1 MSSFCRVFQKRFLQC
16 FNNKISNFELFFKLC
31 VKSKVRYICEELKL
45 ERLAEIMA
53 LTPNYFSH
61 LFKKLNGITVC
72 DYINAKRIEKATR
85 ILTSG
90 SNKLTMLEIATT
102 CGFNNTARFNKTFKK
117 YRGFTPSQLKS
128 DPKLLWH

>member
-1 MSSFCRVFQKRFLQC
+1 M
-16 FNNKISNFELFFKLC
+16 
-31 VKSKVRYICEELKL
+31 RYICEELKL
-45 ERLAEIMA
+45 EELAGVMA
-53 LTPNYFSH
+53 LTPNCFSH

-102 CGFNNTARFNKTFKK
+102 CGFNNTAHFNKMFKK
-117 YRGFTPSQLKS
+117 YRGFTPSQLKA